1 MIDFSTFKKSEYEYD
16 YSIFG
21 MITVN
26 DGGVMREINVEIEPD
41 DDDEIADSS
50 KQALQFFAD
59 NYDKYRQI
67 YLEAVLEYYQDRRSQ
82 LGYDSEEEEEGYPYI
97 TTVEQLLETIT
108 FTGMK
113 IHGDMK
119 GDKHA
124 VGLYFDSTWDPEHGA
139 GVLMAGFEVLDTGNQ
154 DHAYFAYAL
163 NGTNHA
169 REF

>member
-1 MIDFSTFKKSEYEYD
+1 MLSAHTITIIKKMGRSMYMIDFSTFKE
-16 YSIFG
+16 
-21 MITVN
+21 
-26 DGGVMREINVEIEPD
+26 
-41 DDDEIADSS
+41 
-50 KQALQFFAD
+50 
-59 NYDKYRQI
+59 
-67 YLEAVLEYYQDRRSQ
+67 
-82 LGYDSEEEEEGYPYI
+82 SEEEEEGYPYI

-163 NGTNHA
+163 N
-169 REF
+169 

>member
-124 VGLYFDSTWDPEHGA
+124 VGLYVDSTWDPEHGA

-163 NGTNHA
+163 N
-169 REF
+169 

>member
-26 DGGVMREINVEIEPD
+26 DSGVMREIDVEIEPD

-59 NYDKYRQI
+59 NYDKYREI
-67 YLEAVLEYYQDRRSQ
+67 YLNAVLEYYQDSRSQ

-97 TTVEQLLETIT
+97 TTVEQLL
-108 FTGMK
+108 
-113 IHGDMK
+113 
-119 GDKHA
+119 
-124 VGLYFDSTWDPEHGA
+124 
-139 GVLMAGFEVLDTGNQ
+139 
-154 DHAYFAYAL
+154 
-163 NGTNHA
+163 
-169 REF
+169 